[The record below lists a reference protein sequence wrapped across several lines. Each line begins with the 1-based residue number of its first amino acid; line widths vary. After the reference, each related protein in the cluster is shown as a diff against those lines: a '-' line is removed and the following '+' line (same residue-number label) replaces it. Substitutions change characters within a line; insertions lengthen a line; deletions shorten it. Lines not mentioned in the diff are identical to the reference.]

1 MKELVKDIFIFAVAG
16 AFLIAAAWGAQNI
29 FGWVIELIFE

>member
-16 AFLIAAAWGAQNI
+16 AFLIGAAWGAENI
-29 FGWVIELIFE
+29 FGWLAELIFE

>member
-1 MKELVKDIFIFAVAG
+1 MKELAKDILIFAVAG

-29 FGWVIELIFE
+29 FGWLAELIFE